1 MNMVKQER
9 QREDAGGGLLSRP
22 TVICSTGR
30 EVHAPGNQG
39 KIFIQQAHIQFA
51 GVFPRFQVQIMQF
64 AASGIVAQL
73 AGRIAQRVEHALR
86 RIAFHPL
93 ERAGGIT
100 ANRPLQAV
108 CRQRELARTF
118 QRLAERFPGLLPR
131 GRDDFSIVRGILR
144 ALRDRKSVV

>member
-1 MNMVKQER
+1 
-9 QREDAGGGLLSRP
+9 
-22 TVICSTGR
+22 
-30 EVHAPGNQG
+30 
-39 KIFIQQAHIQFA
+39 
-51 GVFPRFQVQIMQF
+51 MQF

-73 AGRIAQRVEHALR
+73 AGRIAQRVEYALR
-86 RIAFHPL
+86 RIAFHPP
-93 ERAGGIT
+93 ERAGHVA

-144 ALRDRKSVV
+144 ADRRCGGCGRAQCRLDGICHLRGGRIIADSSIRRFAGGLCHKRQG